1 MDIFRHRNVSCPRW
15 LALGFDCNPR
25 VGIDKTSVISLT
37 SFAMKTSD
45 FTGLRLSCRMGIVE
59 QIHERYI
66 LSVVVPH
73 GNQFE
78 NRK

>member
-1 MDIFRHRNVSCPRW
+1 MDIFLHKNVSRPRW
-15 LALGFDCNPR
+15 LVLGFDRKPR
-25 VGIDKTSVISLT
+25 VGIHKTSVISLT
-37 SFAMKTSD
+37 SFVMKASD
-45 FTGLRLSCRMGIVE
+45 FTRLHLSCRMGLFE